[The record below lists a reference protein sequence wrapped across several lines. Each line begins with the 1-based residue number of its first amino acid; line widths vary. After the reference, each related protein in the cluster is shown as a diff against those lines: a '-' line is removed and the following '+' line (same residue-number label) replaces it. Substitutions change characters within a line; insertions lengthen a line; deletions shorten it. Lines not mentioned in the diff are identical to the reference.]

1 MTLCFPLLFVTGP
14 LPIPLKGS
22 PQPKFESVH
31 SSFQLLLAPPKPCSA
46 GCQTL
51 QRTVENGFFL
61 HCAPVQIPKDS
72 KCANLGFREVSI
84 QQHMPFFFLKQ
95 MVLVTV
101 EESTWGMTRAFGL
114 IYSCVLG
121 CFFFSQSLSCNAI
134 NEYFSLS
141 WHPGCRTGFSGFVS
155 KDRNARTFL

>member
-84 QQHMPFFFLKQ
+84 QQHMPFFFEADGVGHSRRKHMGNDMRFWSDLF
-95 MVLVTV
+95 LC
-101 EESTWGMTRAFGL
+101 AGL
-114 IYSCVLG
+114 F
-121 CFFFSQSLSCNAI
+121 FFFSQSLSCNAI